1 MKLNFAGKIAEFFV
15 ENSALSILI
24 LIGTISFGAFTYI
37 LTPKQYNPT
46 VVMPVFR
53 VQIEYQ
59 GATAAEVEQYVTLEL
74 EERLAD
80 IPGVDAI
87 YSRSI
92 DGGVSIVTVEFT
104 IGEDLDMAKTR
115 VQSKIAASLNE
126 MQPGM
131 SNPLIQP
138 VSPDDVPIVTI
149 GFTSPILSQNEVR
162 SQIIPIMDELREIT
176 GVANLEVHGGERRAL
191 RIILDPARM
200 QDRRISPQEI
210 EQAIAVNNLHYP
222 VGTIRDGENI
232 QEVTVDGVLSVDKL
246 RELYL
251 KPDVRLQDIATVID
265 GYTEKTSH
273 VQVSRRG
280 SGREPVVFLSIAKRK
295 GESTVAVAATILT
308 ELARIMQHPN
318 NSQLA
323 YQVYRNDGEEA
334 AEAVSNLGTS
344 LFQSIAIVSLVLFL
358 FLGLRSALLVAF
370 AIPLTLA
377 LVFVVGYFTGQTIN
391 RITLFALIL
400 SLGLLVDSATVVIDN
415 INRYATKPLPLPKSI
430 SLAVNEVGIG
440 LFLSTITSVIVFL
453 PTSQI
458 SGLMGAYMGPLS
470 FFVPMAL
477 LMSLVVAYAM
487 TPFLASVA
495 FRSRQTDPEEAEPDP
510 RRPHSGSKIS
520 HWLTAPFRA
529 FANSFEWLIKL
540 HQANLRWLL
549 QFRWR
554 QVAFLGV
561 TFLLLVVVLTF
572 PVLKLVHFRMLPGAD
587 KRQYYVYLDGPE
599 GTDLGKTLEV
609 SNMAVALLLEDPYT
623 QSVQEFI
630 GTAPVIDFNGLYK
643 GADQRTGRHLTTLRV
658 NITPPQQR
666 TMQSGAIVSRMRDFF
681 SRNPAMQLYEAA
693 GFTVQFIEDPPGP
706 PVQATLVAKIKGPNP
721 AIRRAVAQDIMA
733 KMRATEG
740 VVDVQNSIETPY
752 PRTTFVIDY
761 GKANRTGITTA
772 QIVDALQTATNGRNI
787 GQYHLPEHNEFSYIT
802 LEYPSEARNQL
813 EDLSRID
820 IKSQLG
826 HNIPLSELIRPVNGH
841 QTAALIRDERGS
853 TTYVT
858 AEMDNRSVV
867 YAVIDLMFDLIGNK
881 YQFPNEG
888 TLTSWDLFG
897 LHYQD
902 QQHDAYAI
910 MWGGEWEMTLE
921 NFRDLGLAML
931 VAFILIYAVLI
942 AQFRSFLASALIMTT
957 IPLGFIG
964 ILPGF
969 ALLDAQS
976 GTFLT
981 ATSLIGFIALMGIVV
996 NNAILYLEYY
1006 GQSLAEGQTVHE
1018 ALLAAGE
1025 ARLRPILLT
1034 SATTVLGSLTIA
1046 NDPVW
1051 SGLAWAIVF
1060 GLSLSALFTLGVF
1073 PILLNIFRPKL
1084 G

>member
-1 MKLNFAGKIAEFFV
+1 MNLNFAGKIARFFV
-15 ENSALSILI
+15 ENSALSILL
-24 LIGTISFGAFTYI
+24 LIGIIAFGAFTYTF
-37 LTPKQYNPT
+37 TPKQYNPT

-53 VQIEYQ
+53 VQVEYR
-59 GATAAEVEQYVTLEL
+59 GATAAEVEQYITLEL

-87 YSRSI
+87 YSRSV
-92 DGGVSIVTVEFT
+92 DGGVSIVTVEFN
-104 IGEDLDMAKTR
+104 IGEDLETAKTR
-115 VQSKIAASLNE
+115 VQSKISASLNE

-131 SNPLIQP
+131 ENPLIQP

-149 GFTSPILSQNEVR
+149 GFTSPTLSQNEVR
-162 SQIIPIMDELREIT
+162 NQIIPIMDKLREIA

-200 QDRRISPQEI
+200 QDRGISPQEI
-210 EQAIAVNNLHYP
+210 EQTITANNIHHT
-222 VGTIRDGENI
+222 VGTIRNEEVL
-232 QEVTVDGVLSVDKL
+232 QEVTVDGSLSLDSL
-246 RELYL
+246 RDLYL
-251 KPDVRLQDIATVID
+251 KPDVRLQDIATVVD
-265 GYTEKTSH
+265 GYTEKTSY
-273 VQVSRRG
+273 VRVSRPEQTG
-280 SGREPVVFLSIAKRK
+280 EPVVFLSIAKRK
-295 GESTVAVAATILT
+295 GESTVAIANTILS
-308 ELARIMQHPN
+308 ELAHIMEHGEYN
-318 NSQLA
+318 ELA
-323 YQVYRNDGEEA
+323 YQVYRNDGEVAE
-334 AEAVSNLGTS
+334 EAVLGLGTS
-344 LFQSIAIVSLVLFL
+344 LMQSIGIVSLVLLL
-358 FLGLRSALLVAF
+358 FLGLRSAILVAF
-370 AIPLTLA
+370 AIPLSLA

-400 SLGLLVDSATVVIDN
+400 SLGLLVDSATVVVDN
-415 INRYATKPLPLPKSI
+415 LSRYVKKPLPLPTSI

-440 LFLSTITSVIVFL
+440 LLLSTITSVIVFL

-477 LMSLVVAYAM
+477 LMSLLVAYTM
-487 TPFLASVA
+487 TPFLASIA
-495 FRSRQTDPEEAEPDP
+495 FRSSRTDPETEIEPS
-510 RRPHSGSKIS
+510 RS
-520 HWLTAPFRA
+520 HPIAKLIHGLTAPFRA
-529 FANSFEWLIKL
+529 IAGSFDLL
-540 HQANLRWLL
+540 TRLYQSNLRWLL
-549 QFRWR
+549 HAKWR
-554 QVAFLGV
+554 QYTFLGL
-561 TFLLLVVVLTF
+561 TFLLLVIVLTF

-587 KRQYYVYLDGPE
+587 KRQYYVYIDGPE
-599 GTDLGKTLEV
+599 GTDLGKSLEV
-609 SNMAVALLLEDPYT
+609 ADMAVALLLRDPYT

-630 GTAPVIDFNGLYK
+630 GMAPVIDFNGLYK
-643 GADQRTGRHLTTLRV
+643 GAEQRSGRHFITLRV
-658 NITPPQQR
+658 NIIPPQQR
-666 TMQSGAIVSRMRDFF
+666 PMQSGAIVSRMRDYFAQ
-681 SRNPAMQLYEAA
+681 SPAIRVYDAS

-706 PVQATLVAKIKGPNP
+706 PVQATLVAKIKGPDP
-721 AIRRAVAQDIMA
+721 AVRRAVAHDMMA
-733 KMRATEG
+733 KMRATAG
-740 VVDVQNSIETPY
+740 VVDIQSSIETPY

-761 GKANRTGITTA
+761 SKANRTGIATA
-772 QIVDALQTATNGRNI
+772 NVVDALQTATDGRNI

-802 LEYPSEARNQL
+802 LEYPFEARNQL
-813 EDLSRID
+813 QDLSRID
-820 IKSQLG
+820 IKSQQG
-826 HNIPLSELIRPVNGH
+826 HNIPLSELVTPVSGR

-867 YAVIDLMFDLIGNK
+867 YAVIDLMFDLIGNG

-888 TLTSWDLFG
+888 KLESWDLFG
-897 LHYQD
+897 LHFQD
-902 QQHDAYAI
+902 KQQNAYAI
-910 MWGGEWEMTLE
+910 LWGGEWEMTLE
-921 NFRDLGLAML
+921 NFRDLGLAMI

-942 AQFRSFLASALIMTT
+942 AQFRSFLAPALIMTT

-969 ALLDAQS
+969 ALLDATW

-1018 ALLAAGE
+1018 ALLGAGE

-1073 PILLNIFRPKL
+1073 PLLLNIFRPKL
-1084 G
+1084 V

>member
-1 MKLNFAGKIAEFFV
+1 MNLNFAGKIAKFSV

-24 LIGTISFGAFTYI
+24 LIGIIAGGAFTYMI
-37 LTPKQYNPT
+37 TPKQYNPT
-46 VVMPVFR
+46 VIMPVFR
-53 VQIEYQ
+53 VQVEYQ
-59 GATAAEVEQYVTLEL
+59 GATAAEVEQYITLEL

-80 IPGVDAI
+80 IPGVDGI

-92 DGGVSIVTVEFT
+92 DGGVSIVTVEFE
-104 IGEDLDMAKTR
+104 IGEDLEMAKTR

-131 SNPLIQP
+131 QNPLIQP
-138 VSPDDVPIVTI
+138 VSPDDVPIVTV
-149 GFTSPILSQNEVR
+149 GFTSPTLSQNEVR
-162 SQIIPIMDELREIT
+162 NQIIPIMDELREIA

-191 RIILDPARM
+191 RIILDPTRM

-210 EQAIAVNNLHYP
+210 EQAIAANNIHYT
-222 VGTIRDGENI
+222 VGTIRNDETL
-232 QEVTVDGVLSVDKL
+232 QEVKVDGALSAESL

-251 KPDVRLQDIATVID
+251 KPDVKLQDIATVVD
-265 GYTEKTSH
+265 GYTEKTSY
-273 VQVSRRG
+273 VRVSHREQG
-280 SGREPVVFLSIAKRK
+280 TEPVVFLSIAKRK
-295 GESTVAVAATILT
+295 GESTVDIADAILT
-308 ELARIMQHPN
+308 ELAYIVQHPEYN
-318 NSQLA
+318 GLE
-323 YQVYRNDGEEA
+323 YQVYRNDGEVA
-334 AEAVSNLGTS
+334 SEAVSGLGIS
-344 LFQSIAIVSLVLFL
+344 LLQSIVIVSLVLFL
-358 FLGLRSALLVAF
+358 FLGLRSAILVAF
-370 AIPLTLA
+370 AIPLSLA
-377 LVFVVGYFTGQTIN
+377 LVFVVGYFSGQTIN

-415 INRYATKPLPLPKSI
+415 ISRYVKKSQPLAMSI
-430 SLAVNEVGIG
+430 PLAVNEVGMG
-440 LFLSTITSVIVFL
+440 LLLSTITSVIVFL

-477 LMSLVVAYAM
+477 LMSLVVAYTM

-495 FRSRQTDPEEAEPDP
+495 FRSSQREAEAEAKPA
-510 RRPHSGSKIS
+510 RPNPMGKIF
-520 HWLTAPFRA
+520 HWLTAPFRVIA
-529 FANSFEWLIKL
+529 SSFDLLTKL
-540 HQANLRWLL
+540 YQSNLRWLL
-549 QFRWR
+549 QAKWR
-554 QVAFLGV
+554 QYLFLGV
-561 TFLLLVVVLTF
+561 TFSLLLVVLTF
-572 PVLKLVHFRMLPGAD
+572 PIFELVHFRMLPGAD
-587 KRQYYVYLDGPE
+587 KHQYYLYIDGPE
-599 GTDLGKTLEV
+599 GTDLGKIRQV
-609 SNMAVALLLEDPYT
+609 SDMAVALLMQDSYT
-623 QSVQEFI
+623 QSVQEFLGI
-630 GTAPVIDFNGLYK
+630 APVIDFNGLYK
-643 GADQRTGRHLTTLRV
+643 GAEQRTGRHLITLRV

-666 TMQSGAIVSRMRDFF
+666 TMQSGAIVSRMREHFAQ
-681 SRNPAMQLYEAA
+681 NPILRVYQES
-693 GFTVQFIEDPPGP
+693 GFTLQFIEDPPGP
-706 PVQATLVAKIKGPNP
+706 PVQATLVAKIKGPDP
-721 AIRRAVAQDIMA
+721 AIRSAVVQDMMA
-733 KMRATEG
+733 KMGATER
-740 VVDVQNSIETPY
+740 VVDIQSSIETPY
-752 PRTTFVIDY
+752 PRTTFEIDY
-761 GKANRTGITTA
+761 SKANRTGIATT
-772 QIVDALQTATNGRNI
+772 QVIDALQVATNGRNI

-802 LEYPSEARNQL
+802 LEYPPEARNQL
-813 EDLSRID
+813 QDLERIY

-826 HNIPLSELIRPVNGH
+826 HNIPLSELVIPINGH
-841 QTAALIRDERGS
+841 QTAALIRDERES

-867 YAVIDLMFDLIGNK
+867 YAVIDLMFDLIGND

-888 TLTSWDLFG
+888 TLETWNLFG
-897 LHYQD
+897 LHYLDSEQNSYTI
-902 QQHDAYAI
+902 A
-910 MWGGEWEMTLE
+910 WGGEWEMTLE
-921 NFRDLGLAML
+921 NFRDLGMAMI

-942 AQFRSFLASALIMTT
+942 AQFRSFLAPALIMTT

-969 ALLDAQS
+969 ALLDAQW

-1006 GQSLAEGQTVHE
+1006 SQSLSEDRPVHE

-1084 G
+1084 V

>member
-1 MKLNFAGKIAEFFV
+1 MNLNFAGKTARFFV
-15 ENSALSILI
+15 ENSALSILL
-24 LIGTISFGAFTYI
+24 LIGIIAFGTFTYI
-37 LTPKQYNPT
+37 FTPKQYNPT

-53 VQIEYQ
+53 VQVEYQ
-59 GATAAEVEQYVTLEL
+59 GATAAEVEQYITLEL

-92 DGGVSIVTVEFT
+92 DGGISIVTVEFN
-104 IGEDLDMAKTR
+104 IGEDLEMAKTR

-131 SNPLIQP
+131 ENPLIQP

-149 GFTSPILSQNEVR
+149 GFTSSTLSQNEVR
-162 SQIIPIMDELREIT
+162 NQIIPIMDKLREIA
-176 GVANLEVHGGERRAL
+176 GVANLEVQGGERRAL
-191 RIILDPARM
+191 RIILDPTRM
-200 QDRRISPQEI
+200 QDRGISPQEI
-210 EQAIAVNNLHYP
+210 EQAIDANNLHYT
-222 VGTIRDGENI
+222 VGTIRNEEAL
-232 QEVTVDGVLSVDKL
+232 QEVTVDGALSVDTL
-246 RELYL
+246 RNLYL
-251 KPDVRLQDIATVID
+251 KPDVRLQDVAHVID
-265 GYTEKTSH
+265 GYTEKTSY
-273 VQVSRRG
+273 VRVSQRDQQG
-280 SGREPVVFLSIAKRK
+280 EPVVFLSIAKRK
-295 GESTVAVAATILT
+295 GESTVAIADTVLT
-308 ELARIMQHPN
+308 ELAHIMQYDEYN
-318 NSQLA
+318 QLE
-323 YQVYRNDGEEA
+323 YQVYRNDGEVAE
-334 AEAVSNLGTS
+334 EAVLGLGTS
-344 LFQSIAIVSLVLFL
+344 LLQSIGIVSLVLLL
-358 FLGLRSALLVAF
+358 FLGLRSAILVAF
-370 AIPLTLA
+370 AIPLSLA
-377 LVFVVGYFTGQTIN
+377 LVFVVGYFAGQTIN

-400 SLGLLVDSATVVIDN
+400 SLGLLVDSATVVVDN
-415 INRYATKPLPLPKSI
+415 LSRYVKKPLPLSDSI
-430 SLAVNEVGIG
+430 ALAVNEVGIG
-440 LFLSTITSVIVFL
+440 LLLSTVTSVIVFL

-477 LMSLVVAYAM
+477 LMSLLIAYSM
-487 TPFLASVA
+487 TPFLASLA
-495 FRSRQTDPEEAEPDP
+495 FRSNQSDPDTEAKPP
-510 RRPHSGSKIS
+510 GSHPIAKLF

-529 FANSFEWLIKL
+529 IAGSFDLLTKL
-540 HQANLRWLL
+540 YQSNLRWLL
-549 QFRWR
+549 HAKWR
-554 QVAFLGV
+554 QYTFLGL
-561 TFLLLVVVLTF
+561 TFLLLVIVLSF

-587 KRQYYVYLDGPE
+587 KRQYYVYIDGPE
-599 GTDLGKTLEV
+599 GTDLGKSLEV
-609 SNMAVALLLEDPYT
+609 ADMAVALLLRDPYT

-643 GADQRTGRHLTTLRV
+643 GAEQRTGRHYITLRV
-658 NITPPQQR
+658 NITPPKQR
-666 TMQSGAIVSRMRDFF
+666 TMQSGAIVSRMRDYFAQ
-681 SRNPAMQLYEAA
+681 SPAMRVYDAS

-706 PVQATLVAKIKGPNP
+706 PVQATLVAKIKGPDP
-721 AIRRAVAQDIMA
+721 ATRRAVARDMMA

-740 VVDVQNSIETPY
+740 VVDVQSSIETPY

-761 GKANRTGITTA
+761 SKANRTGIATA
-772 QIVDALQTATNGRNI
+772 NIVDVLQTATDGRNI

-802 LEYPSEARNQL
+802 LEYPPEARNQL
-813 EDLSRID
+813 QDLGRIYV
-820 IKSQLG
+820 KSQLG
-826 HNIPLSELIRPVNGH
+826 HNIPLSELVTPVSGR

-858 AEMDNRSVV
+858 AELDNRSVV
-867 YAVIDLMFDLIGNK
+867 YAVIDLMYDLIGNG

-888 TLTSWDLFG
+888 SLESWDLFG
-897 LHYQD
+897 LNYLD
-902 QQHDAYAI
+902 TQQNAYAI
-910 MWGGEWEMTLE
+910 VWGGEWEMTLE
-921 NFRDLGLAML
+921 NFRDLGMAMI

-942 AQFRSFLASALIMTT
+942 AQFRSFLAPALIMTT

-969 ALLDAQS
+969 ALLDATW

-1006 GQSLAEGQTVHE
+1006 GQSLAEGKTVHE
-1018 ALLAAGE
+1018 SLLGAGE

-1073 PILLNIFRPKL
+1073 PLLLNIFRPKL
-1084 G
+1084 V

>member
-1 MKLNFAGKIAEFFV
+1 MKLNFAGKIARFFV
-15 ENSALSILI
+15 ENSALSILV
-24 LIGTISFGAFTYI
+24 LIGIIAIGAFTYTF
-37 LTPKQYNPT
+37 TPKQYNPT

-53 VQIEYQ
+53 IQVEYR
-59 GATAAEVEQYVTLEL
+59 GATAAEVEQYITLEL

-92 DGGVSIVTVEFT
+92 DGGVSIVTVEFN
-104 IGEDLDMAKTR
+104 IGEDLEMAKTR

-131 SNPLIQP
+131 QNPLIQP
-138 VSPDDVPIVTI
+138 VSPDDVPIVTL
-149 GFTSPILSQNEVR
+149 GFASSTLSQNEVR
-162 SQIIPIMDELREIT
+162 NQIIPIMDELREIP

-191 RIILDPARM
+191 RIILDPGRM

-210 EQAIAVNNLHYP
+210 EQAIAANNIHYT
-222 VGTIRDGENI
+222 VGTIRDEQSL
-232 QEVTVDGVLSVDKL
+232 QEITVDGALSPDSL
-246 RELYL
+246 RTLYL
-251 KPDVRLQDIATVID
+251 KPDVRLQDIATVVD
-265 GYTEKTSH
+265 GYTEKTSY
-273 VQVSRRG
+273 VRVSRRDQLG
-280 SGREPVVFLSIAKRK
+280 QPVVFLSIAKRK
-295 GESTVAVAATILT
+295 GESTVAIADTILA
-308 ELARIMQHPN
+308 ELSRIMQHPEY
-318 NSQLA
+318 SQLD
-323 YQVYRNDGEEA
+323 YQIYRNDGEVA
-334 AEAVSNLGTS
+334 AEAVFGLGTS
-344 LFQSIAIVSLVLFL
+344 LLQSIAIVSLVLML
-358 FLGLRSALLVAF
+358 FLGVRSAILVAF
-370 AIPLTLA
+370 AIPLSLA

-415 INRYATKPLPLPKSI
+415 ISRYANKPLPLPTSI

-440 LFLSTITSVIVFL
+440 LLLSTITSVIVFL

-477 LMSLVVAYAM
+477 LMSLVVAYTM

-495 FRSRQTDPEEAEPDP
+495 FRSSRTEPEAEPS
-510 RRPHSGSKIS
+510 RVNTIGNIFHL
-520 HWLTAPFRA
+520 LTTPFRMIA
-529 FANSFEWLIKL
+529 GSFTLLAKL
-540 HQANLRWLL
+540 YQTNLRWLL
-549 QFRWR
+549 QAKWR
-554 QVAFLGV
+554 QYMFLGI
-561 TFLLLVVVLTF
+561 TFALLLVVLTF

-587 KRQYYVYLDGPE
+587 KRQYYVYIDGPE
-599 GTDLGKTLEV
+599 GTDLGKSLEV
-609 SNMAVALLLEDPYT
+609 ADMAVALLLQDNYT

-630 GTAPVIDFNGLYK
+630 GAAPVIDFNGLYK
-643 GADQRTGRHLTTLRV
+643 GAELRTGRHFITLRV
-658 NITPPQQR
+658 NITPPDQR
-666 TMQSGAIVSRMRDFF
+666 LMQSGAIVSRMRDYF
-681 SRNPAMQLYEAA
+681 SQNPAMRVYEAA

-706 PVQATLVAKIKGPNP
+706 PVQATLVAKVKGPDP
-721 AIRRAVAQDIMA
+721 TIRRAVAHDLMA

-740 VVDVQNSIETPY
+740 VVDVQSSIETPY

-761 GKANRTGITTA
+761 GKANRTGIATA
-772 QIVDALQTATNGRNI
+772 HVVDALQTATDGRNI

-802 LEYPSEARNQL
+802 LEYPPEARNQL
-813 EDLSRID
+813 EDLRRID
-820 IKSQLG
+820 IKSQSG
-826 HNIPLSELIRPVNGH
+826 HTIPLSELVTPVSGR
-841 QTAALIRDERGS
+841 QAAALIRDERGS

-858 AEMDNRSVV
+858 AELDNRSVV
-867 YAVIDLMFDLIGNK
+867 YAVIDLMFDLVGNG
-881 YQFPNEG
+881 YEFPNEG
-888 TLTSWDLFG
+888 TLERWNLFG

-902 QQHDAYAI
+902 RQQDAYAI
-910 MWGGEWEMTLE
+910 VWGGEWEMTLE

-931 VAFILIYAVLI
+931 VAFVLIYAVLI
-942 AQFRSFLASALIMTT
+942 AQFRSFLAPALIMTT

-969 ALLDAQS
+969 ALLDARW

-1006 GQSLAEGQTVHE
+1006 SQSLAEDQTVHD

-1084 G
+1084 V

>member
-1 MKLNFAGKIAEFFV
+1 MKLNFAGKTAKFFV
-15 ENSALSILI
+15 ENSALSILV
-24 LIGTISFGAFTYI
+24 LIGIIAFGIFTYI

-53 VQIEYQ
+53 VQVEYL
-59 GATAAEVEQYVTLEL
+59 GATAEEVEQYITLEL

-92 DGGVSIVTVEFT
+92 DGGVSIVTVEFN
-104 IGEDLDMAKTR
+104 IGEDLEMAKTR

-131 SNPLIQP
+131 QNPLIQP
-138 VSPDDVPIVTI
+138 ISPDDVPIVTI
-149 GFTSPILSQNEVR
+149 GFASGTLSQNEVR
-162 SQIIPIMDELREIT
+162 NQIIPIMDELREIP

-191 RIILDPARM
+191 RIILDPSRM

-210 EQAIAVNNLHYP
+210 EQAIAANNIHYT
-222 VGTIRDGENI
+222 VGTIRNEEYL
-232 QEVTVDGVLSVDKL
+232 QEVTVDGALSVDTL
-246 RELYL
+246 RDLYL
-251 KPDVRLQDIATVID
+251 KPDVRLQDIATIVD
-265 GYTEKTSH
+265 GYTEKTSY
-273 VQVSRRG
+273 VRVSRREQEG
-280 SGREPVVFLSIAKRK
+280 EPVVFLSIAKRK
-295 GESTVAVAATILT
+295 DESTVAIADTILT
-308 ELARIMQHPN
+308 ELALIMEHPEY
-318 NSQLA
+318 SELD
-323 YQVYRNDGEEA
+323 YQVYRNDGEVA
-334 AEAVSNLGTS
+334 AEAVFGLGTS
-344 LFQSIAIVSLVLFL
+344 LVQSIAIVSLVLML
-358 FLGLRSALLVAF
+358 FLGFRSAILVAF
-370 AIPLTLA
+370 AIPLSLA
-377 LVFVVGYFTGQTIN
+377 LVFAAGYFTDQTIN

-415 INRYATKPLPLPKSI
+415 ISRYAKKSLPLPTSI
-430 SLAVNEVGIG
+430 SLAVNEVGMG
-440 LFLSTITSVIVFL
+440 LLLSTITSVIVFL

-477 LMSLVVAYAM
+477 LMSLLVAYTM

-495 FRSRQTDPEEAEPDP
+495 FRSSQTDPEAEAEAP
-510 RRPHSGSKIS
+510 RSHPIKKVF
-520 HWLTAPFRA
+520 HWLSTPFRA
-529 FANSFEWLIKL
+529 IADSFELL
-540 HQANLRWLL
+540 TRLYQVNLRWLL
-549 QFRWR
+549 EAKWR
-554 QVAFLGV
+554 QYLFLGV
-561 TFLLLVVVLTF
+561 TFSLLLVVLTF
-572 PVLKLVHFRMLPGAD
+572 PVLELVHFRMLPGAD
-587 KRQYYVYLDGPE
+587 KRQYYVYIDGPE
-599 GTDLGKTLEV
+599 GTDLGQSLKV
-609 SNMAVALLLEDPYT
+609 SDMAVALLLQDTYT

-630 GTAPVIDFNGLYK
+630 GVAPVIDFNGLYK
-643 GADQRTGRHLTTLRV
+643 GAEQRTGRHFITLRV

-666 TMQSGAIVSRMRDFF
+666 AMQSGEIVSRMRDYF
-681 SRNPAMQLYEAA
+681 SRNPVMQVYEQS

-706 PVQATLVAKIKGPNP
+706 PVQATLVAKIKGPDP
-721 AIRRAVAQDIMA
+721 AIRRAVAQDMMA

-740 VVDVQNSIETPY
+740 VVDIQSSIETPY

-761 GKANRTGITTA
+761 DKANRSGIATA
-772 QIVDALQTATNGRNI
+772 HVVDALQVATDGRNI

-802 LEYPSEARNQL
+802 LEYPPEARNQL
-813 EDLSRID
+813 QDLGRIF
-820 IKSQLG
+820 IKSQMG
-826 HNIPLSELIRPVNGH
+826 HNIPLSELVIPVSGR
-841 QTAALIRDERGS
+841 QTPALIRDERGS

-867 YAVIDLMFDLIGNK
+867 YAVIDLMFDLIGND

-888 TLTSWDLFG
+888 EMESWDLFG

-902 QQHDAYAI
+902 RQQDAYAI
-910 MWGGEWEMTLE
+910 SWGGEWEMTLE
-921 NFRDLGLAML
+921 NFRDLGLAMI

-942 AQFRSFLASALIMTT
+942 AQFRSFLAPALIMTT
-957 IPLGFIG
+957 IPLGLIG

-969 ALLDAQS
+969 AVLDAAW

-1006 GQSLAEGQTVHE
+1006 SQSLAEDQTVYE

-1084 G
+1084 V